1 MVRKVEEEKPIPLGQ
16 VYELLKQR
24 EESGINYVQR
34 VTAQHAENLSR
45 NAAYSEE
52 VLEMLQTEFD
62 LSRLLAVQLVNLN
75 YSKSAIIS
83 QMLNKEM
90 YVKFLDNG
98 VEKEI
103 KIMVKQHEHKAS
115 SGSDEQ
121 DNSVSS
127 INIGASPI
135 SCIALVNFGQSS
147 ICICPD
153 LTR

>member
-24 EESGINYVQR
+24 EKSGINYVQR

-75 YSKSAIIS
+75 PQTAID
-83 QMLNKEM
+83 
-90 YVKFLDNG
+90 VKAVTRDRLTADQIEALLEKYAGFVMKVQAAITEEAIDEDEST
-98 VEKEI
+98 VEIE
-103 KIMVKQHEHKAS
+103 ETY
-115 SGSDEQ
+115 E
-121 DNSVSS
+121 
-127 INIGASPI
+127 
-135 SCIALVNFGQSS
+135 
-147 ICICPD
+147 D
-153 LTR
+153 L